1 MPPLLAIASAVSGA
15 FSLAGAIQ
23 GILGTVLLNRFRR
36 NVRVPGDPESSH
48 QPLTPRQQR
57 EDAALPGVTIMK
69 PLHGNEPLLE
79 EALESFFR
87 QAYPTYQIVFGL
99 QNEADPALK
108 VLQHLQQRY
117 PDRDVAIVINPT
129 QHGPNRKVGNLIN
142 MYPACRH
149 DILVIS
155 DSDIHVS
162 TDYVRSII
170 TALHQKNVQ
179 LVTTLYAGL
188 PASNSLIR
196 KLGAYS
202 INANFLPGVMMSRL
216 MGRQDCLGATMAL
229 RRQHLKEIGGLE
241 TLVQHV
247 ADDAVLGQLIRRNG
261 GHIALAPTICQT
273 TVAETDLRDLFNHEL
288 RWGRT
293 VRSVEPVGYGLSALQ
308 LPLFWGSL
316 CVLFA
321 PARPL
326 SWLVL
331 GGGLLCRSAM
341 TRRIGRLTNCTL
353 PGIFPFL
360 IFRDW
365 LSILVMLGSARGT
378 RVAWRGQTL
387 HISRGKKLPK
397 PL

>member
-15 FSLAGAIQ
+15 FSLAGAVQ
-23 GILGTVLLNRFRR
+23 GVIGTVLLDRFRR
-36 NVRVPGDPESSH
+36 NVRVPGDPE
-48 QPLTPRQQR
+48 PAPAPKRQTTT
-57 EDAALPGVTIMK
+57 LPGVTIMK
-69 PLHGNEPLLE
+69 PLHGDELLLE

-87 QAYPTYQIVFGL
+87 QDYPACQIVFGL
-99 QNEADPALK
+99 QDKHDPALK
-108 VLQHLQQRY
+108 VIQRLQKRH
-117 PDRDVAIVINPT
+117 PDHNVSIVINET

-142 MYPACRH
+142 MYPSCRH

-162 TDYVRSII
+162 PDYISSII
-170 TALHQKNVQ
+170 NALQRDGVQ

-188 PASNSLIR
+188 PASNSLVR

-202 INANFLPGVMMSRL
+202 INANFLPGVMMSRQ

-229 RRQHLKEIGGLE
+229 RRQHLVEIGGLE
-241 TLVQHV
+241 ALVQHV

-261 GHIALAPTICQT
+261 GQIALADTICQT
-273 TVAETDLRDLFNHEL
+273 TVAETTLRDLFSHEL

-321 PARPL
+321 PARL
-326 SWLVL
+326 FSWAVL
-331 GGGLLCRSAM
+331 GGGFLCRM
-341 TRRIGRLTNCTL
+341 TMTKRIGRLTNCAL
-353 PGIFPFL
+353 PGISPFL

-365 LSILVMLGSARGT
+365 LSILVMLGSACGT